1 VDPILEVRG
10 LSKDYGGLR
19 PLHIASLVV
28 APGERVAILGLD
40 AQTAEVLV
48 NLLTGATLPGDG
60 DVRLFGRATSAIT
73 DSGDWLA
80 TLDRLGL
87 VSPRAMLPDAF
98 TVRQAIAMAL
108 TLSLDPVP
116 EEVSTVVERLAGEAG
131 LAVAALDEPVER
143 TDQVTKARCRL
154 ARALATDPALLL
166 LEHANAL
173 VPGDAARFGVEIGA
187 LAASRGL
194 AVVAMTADAAFA
206 RAVAGRVLTLDG
218 ATGRLKETAA
228 GWRGWF
234 GR

>member
-1 VDPILEVRG
+1 MDPILEVRG
-10 LSKDYGGLR
+10 LSKHYGGLR
-19 PLHIASLVV
+19 PLRVASLAV

-48 NLLTGATLPGDG
+48 NLLTGATLPGQG
-60 DVRLFGRATSAIT
+60 EVRLFGRATSAIT
-73 DSGDWLA
+73 GSGDWLA

-87 VSPRAMLPDAF
+87 VSPRAILPDAF
-98 TVRQAIAMAL
+98 TVRQAIALAL

-116 EEVSTVVERLAGEAG
+116 GEVSTVVERLAGEAG
-131 LAVAALDEPVER
+131 LAAAALDELVQR
-143 TDQVTKARCRL
+143 ADHVTRARCRL

-173 VPGDAARFGVEIGA
+173 VPGDATRFGAEIGA
-187 LAASRGL
+187 LAAARGL
-194 AVVAMTADAAFA
+194 AVVAMTADAGFA
-206 RAVAGRVLTLDG
+206 RAVAGRVLQLDG
-218 ATGRLKETAA
+218 ATGRLRETT